1 MIKINN
7 LFKRYKEQPLFNSL
21 SLDITKGSIVTI
33 IGPSGSGKST
43 LLRCINGLVAF
54 QGGYISINGCVV
66 HGVNEQNY
74 NNADTELIIKNIR
87 KKVGMVFQQFNLFRI

>member
-7 LFKRYKEQPLFNSL
+7 LFKRYKEQPLFNGL
-21 SLDITKGSIVTI
+21 SLDIKKGSIVAI

-54 QGGYISINGCVV
+54 QGGYISINGYVLP
-66 HGVNEQNY
+66 GFNEQSY
-74 NNADTELIIKNIR
+74 NKTDIESNINKIN
-87 KKVGMVFQQFNLFRI
+87 KKKGMECSYFNHF